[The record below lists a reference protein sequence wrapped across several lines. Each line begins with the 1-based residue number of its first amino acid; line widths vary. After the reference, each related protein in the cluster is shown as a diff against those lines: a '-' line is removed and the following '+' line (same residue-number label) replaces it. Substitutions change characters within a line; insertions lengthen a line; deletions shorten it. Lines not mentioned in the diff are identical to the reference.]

1 MVEGHILATYHFWYI
16 IFKGENGIMTNKETV
31 LTPEGVAKL
40 EQELQYLKTVRR
52 REIAS
57 RIKQAIAF
65 GDLSENSEYDEAK
78 NEQAFIEGRI
88 VTLENM
94 LKNAKVIDEEDIS
107 TDVVSVGSTVK
118 LLDVEFDDIIEYTIV
133 GSAEANPAK
142 NKISNESPVG
152 SALIG
157 KAKGSEV
164 DVAAPDGVI
173 KFKILEINK

>member
-1 MVEGHILATYHFWYI
+1 
-16 IFKGENGIMTNKETV
+16 MTNKETL

-40 EQELQYLKTVRR
+40 EQELILLKTVRR
-52 REIAS
+52 REIAEK
-57 RIKQAIAF
+57 IKQAIAF

-78 NEQAFIEGRI
+78 NEQAFTEGRI

-94 LKNAKVIDEEDIS
+94 LRNVRVIDDDDIS
-107 TDVVSVGSTVK
+107 TDRVSIGSIVK
-118 LLDVEFDDIIEYTIV
+118 ILDIEFDETLQYTIV
-133 GSAEANPAK
+133 GSAEAEPAQ

-157 KAKGSEV
+157 KKVGETV
-164 DVAAPDGVI
+164 DVNVPDGVI